1 MRQTYLT
8 ALEKR
13 EAALLMMVDKQVA
26 IKQDMLLE
34 FRMEIA
40 ASRARVLT
48 AKEEGRMCVS
58 RVVYAHCTYV

>member
-1 MRQTYLT
+1 
-8 ALEKR
+8 
-13 EAALLMMVDKQVA
+13 MMVDKQVA

-48 AKEEGRMCVS
+48 AKEEGS
-58 RVVYAHCTYV
+58 VYTAPQLLFQDHYDSEQSDWFWKSSAFF